1 MARILYFSH
10 PSRIASAYE
19 ELYHVSSTRS
29 FWMGAE
35 LAGLGHEVVCPVY
48 GEWPPRK
55 EPPPGMSFVPF
66 EGIPKLGEFDV
77 IFCHLI
83 GPSYRLLLD
92 CAFEGKYERHK
103 IDSAIS
109 RKLAAYLKK
118 LPVVIQSDHPV
129 RAVHRDEKLNEFG
142 VSRIRAV
149 GLSAPNATCSLDCES
164 FYCPP
169 SVVPD
174 RPDAATGPNPYAASR
189 EAGRPVILYLGRL
202 NDNCR
207 PSMSKRLNEI
217 AAATPEADFYI
228 VSGKVRGDGI
238 KRILVVHDDDTN
250 RDVHDER
257 MAQIDKLFTAKNV
270 SFLPSPSYDRTF
282 QYILHADIGISL
294 SVRERQD
301 IASCKT
307 WEYVACGLPVVC
319 DDQLPESFLCR
330 DYRLSAPFP
339 FGDARAAGNEIRKT
353 LRRNID
359 RGALIKRMRSEHSYA
374 ERAGRWNRVLSKLGL
389 S

>member
-1 MARILYFSH
+1 
-10 PSRIASAYE
+10 
-19 ELYHVSSTRS
+19 
-29 FWMGAE
+29 MGAE
-35 LAGLGHEVVCPVY
+35 LAELGHEVVCPVY

-55 EPPPGMSFVPF
+55 EPPPGMLFVPF
-66 EGIPKLGEFDV
+66 KDIPKLGEFDV

-92 CAFEGKYERHK
+92 CAFEGKYERYK

-109 RKLAAYLKK
+109 GKLAEYLKK
-118 LPVVIQSDHPV
+118 LPVVIQSDHSV
-129 RAVHRDEKLNEFG
+129 HAVHRDEKLNEFG
-142 VSRIRAV
+142 ISRIRAV
-149 GLSAPNATCSLDCES
+149 GLSTQNATCSLGCES

-174 RPDAATGPNPYAASR
+174 RPDVAVGLNPYATSR
-189 EAGRPVILYLGRL
+189 EAGRPAILYLGRL

-207 PSMSKRLNEI
+207 PSMSKRLNDI
-217 AAATPEADFYI
+217 ATATPEADFYI
-228 VSGKVRGDGI
+228 VSGKVRGDSI

-250 RDVHDER
+250 KDVHDER

-282 QYILHADIGISL
+282 QYLLHADMGISL
-294 SVRERQD
+294 SVREKQD

-307 WEYVACGLPVVC
+307 WEYVSCGLPVVC
-319 DDQLPESFLCR
+319 DDQLPESSLCR
-330 DYRLSAPFP
+330 EYRLSVPFP
-339 FGDARAAGNEIRKT
+339 FGDANAAANEIRKT

-359 RGALIKRMRSEHSYA
+359 RGGLIKRMRDEHSYA
-374 ERAGRWNRVLSKLGL
+374 ERAGRWSQALSRLGL

>member
-35 LAGLGHEVVCPVY
+35 LAGLGHKVVCPVY
-48 GEWPPRK
+48 GAWPPRK
-55 EPPPGMSFVPF
+55 EPSQGMSFIPF
-66 EGIPKLGEFDV
+66 EDIPKLGEFDV

-92 CAFEGKYERHK
+92 CAFGGKYERYK
-103 IDSAIS
+103 IDPAIS
-109 RKLAAYLKK
+109 EKLAEYLKK

-129 RAVHRDEKLNEFG
+129 HAVHRDEKLNEFG
-142 VSRIRAV
+142 VSRVRAA

-174 RPDAATGPNPYAASR
+174 RPDAAAAPDPYAASR
-189 EAGRPVILYLGRL
+189 EAGRPVMLYLGRL

-217 AAATPEADFYI
+217 ATATPEADFYI

-238 KRILVVHDDDTN
+238 KRILVVHDDDAN
-250 RDVHDER
+250 QDVHDER
-257 MAQIDKLFTAKNV
+257 MAQIDELFTAKNV
-270 SFLPSPSYDRTF
+270 KFLSSPSYDRTF
-282 QYILHADIGISL
+282 QYILHADVGISL

-330 DYRLSAPFP
+330 DYRLSVPFP
-339 FGDARAAGNEIRKT
+339 FGDARAAAKEIRKT

-359 RGALIKRMRSEHSYA
+359 RGDLIKRMRSEHSYA
-374 ERAGRWNRVLSKLGL
+374 ERAGRWNRALSKLGL